1 MVVLSGGQLLTGNDA
16 AVKKISRR
24 IKYKRISRP
33 HESDREVTRLM
44 NYAECLELAR
54 GKMGNYCKA
63 CPECNGRACKNQMP
77 GPGAKGIGD
86 TAIRNYDKWKEI
98 RVQMDTLV
106 EKRPIDTSLSL
117 FGKNFQYPFFAGPVG
132 AVNMHYGDSLNDVS
146 YNDILVSSCAEFGIA
161 AFTGDGMDS
170 NVMMAATEAIKKAG
184 GLGIPTVKPW
194 NVEMVREKMAL
205 VKDAGAFA
213 AAMDIDAAGLPFL
226 KNFNPPAGSKS
237 VEELREIVK
246 AAGVPF
252 IVKGIMTVKGAL
264 KAKEAGAAAI
274 VVSNHGGRVLD
285 QCPATA
291 EVLEEIATAVDG
303 SMKIFV
309 DGGIRS
315 GTDVF
320 KALALGAD
328 AVIIARP
335 FVTAV
340 YGGGREGVE
349 AYIQKIGSELA
360 DTMAMCGVSSLSEIT
375 RDCVRV

>member
-24 IKYKRISRP
+24 IKYKRILRP

-106 EKRPIDTSLSL
+106 EKRLIDTSLSL

-170 NVMMAATEAIKKAG
+170 NVMVAATEAIKKAG

-194 NVEMVREKMAL
+194 NVEMIREKMAL

-237 VEELREIVK
+237 VEELREIVE

-360 DTMAMCGVSSLSEIT
+360 DTMAMCGVSSLAEIT

>member
-1 MVVLSGGQLLTGNDA
+1 
-16 AVKKISRR
+16 
-24 IKYKRISRP
+24 
-33 HESDREVTRLM
+33 M
-44 NYAECLELAR
+44 NYSECIENAR
-54 GKMGNYCKA
+54 AKIGNYCKA

-98 RVQMDTLV
+98 RLNMDTLV

-117 FGKNFQYPFFAGPVG
+117 FGKEFKYPFFAGPVG
-132 AVNMHYGDSLNDVS
+132 AVNLHYGDCLNDVS
-146 YNDILVSSCAEFGIA
+146 YNDILVSACAEFGIA
-161 AFTGDGMDS
+161 AFTGDGVDS
-170 NVMMAATEAIKKAG
+170 NVMLAATKAIKKADG
-184 GLGIPTVKPW
+184 FGIPTVKPW
-194 NVEMVREKMAL
+194 NIELIREKLEL
-205 VKDAGAFA
+205 VKESEAFA
-213 AAMDIDAAGLPFL
+213 VAMDIDAAGLPFL
-226 KNFNPPAGSKS
+226 KNLNPPAGSKS
-237 VEELREIVK
+237 VEELREIVD
-246 AAGVPF
+246 AAGLPF

-264 KAKEAGAAAI
+264 KAKEAGASAI

-291 EVLEEIATAVDG
+291 EVLEEIADAVDG

-349 AYIQKIGSELA
+349 SYIQKISGELA
-360 DTMAMCGVSSLSEIT
+360 DTMAMCGVASLEEIS
-375 RDCVRV
+375 RDCVRR

>member
-106 EKRPIDTSLSL
+106 EKRLIDTSLSL

-170 NVMMAATEAIKKAG
+170 NVMVAATEAIKKAG

-237 VEELREIVK
+237 VEELREIVE

-360 DTMAMCGVSSLSEIT
+360 DTMAMCGVSSLAEIT